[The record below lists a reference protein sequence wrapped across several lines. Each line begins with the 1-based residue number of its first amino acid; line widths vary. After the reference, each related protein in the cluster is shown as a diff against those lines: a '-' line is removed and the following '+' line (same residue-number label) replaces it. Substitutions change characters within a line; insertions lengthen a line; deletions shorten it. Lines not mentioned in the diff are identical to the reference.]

1 MAVGFYGKL
10 PSHGDFIQRGITD
23 GFVNRWDAW
32 LQEGLARSREAL
44 GDPWVSLFLTSPVW
58 RFVLSRGMVDGS
70 NWAGILLPSI
80 DRANRCFPL
89 TIVAE
94 LGPQAQPFEVSALAE
109 GWFDWVEAVARRVLD
124 EEVLDLAEL
133 QAQLAS
139 SDALLDPT
147 RMTSGEDDPQ
157 SGSVDS
163 RGIQRF
169 ALEPDLNMARFWARR
184 SARLMLQ
191 QDAPAGLWWTA
202 GSEWVRPSVLL
213 TRGLPPPESFRE
225 LLVGPADGRSDPFT
239 DTMAGPGELFHA
251 NAVPGSLEPHVAT
264 PSRVN
269 SAGLTD
275 VGRTREEN
283 QDAFL
288 ERPDSGV
295 WLVADGMGGHQAGS
309 LASRLIV
316 ERVQAADL
324 TGGLTEA
331 VATLKASL
339 LAVNADLR
347 RRAQEQPGFDAG
359 STVVALCVRGEVG
372 AALWAGDSRLYRLR
386 AGTFAQLTQ
395 DHSLLAEAG
404 AQIDPAD
411 SHIITRAVGGG
422 DQLDVEERRF
432 EVLAGDRFLLCT
444 DGLYEGLTP
453 SELASGL
460 GRGNCSEAAHELLA
474 SALRH
479 GGQDNLTAV
488 CVGVAQAGI

>member
-1 MAVGFYGKL
+1 
-10 PSHGDFIQRGITD
+10 
-23 GFVNRWDAW
+23 
-32 LQEGLARSREAL
+32 
-44 GDPWVSLFLTSPVW
+44 
-58 RFVLSRGMVDGS
+58 
-70 NWAGILLPSI
+70 
-80 DRANRCFPL
+80 
-89 TIVAE
+89 
-94 LGPQAQPFEVSALAE
+94 
-109 GWFDWVEAVARRVLD
+109 
-124 EEVLDLAEL
+124 
-133 QAQLAS
+133 
-139 SDALLDPT
+139 
-147 RMTSGEDDPQ
+147 
-157 SGSVDS
+157 
-163 RGIQRF
+163 
-169 ALEPDLNMARFWARR
+169 
-184 SARLMLQ
+184 
-191 QDAPAGLWWTA
+191 
-202 GSEWVRPSVLL
+202 
-213 TRGLPPPESFRE
+213 
-225 LLVGPADGRSDPFT
+225 
-239 DTMAGPGELFHA
+239 MAGPGELFHA
-251 NAVPGSLEPHVAT
+251 NAVPGSLEPHVSGPHAVGEVYNHNADT
-264 PSRVN
+264 IVSPALLMSLGLEAPPSRVN

-288 ERPDSGV
+288 ERPESGV

-316 ERVQAADL
+316 ERVRAADL

-404 AQIDPAD
+404 AQIDPVD
-411 SHIITRAVGGG
+411 SHVITRAVGGG
-422 DQLDVEERRF
+422 DLLDVEERRF

-444 DGLYEGLTP
+444 DGLYEDLTP

-460 GRGNCSEAAHELLA
+460 GRGDCSEAAHELLA

-488 CVGVAQAGI
+488 CVGVAPAGI